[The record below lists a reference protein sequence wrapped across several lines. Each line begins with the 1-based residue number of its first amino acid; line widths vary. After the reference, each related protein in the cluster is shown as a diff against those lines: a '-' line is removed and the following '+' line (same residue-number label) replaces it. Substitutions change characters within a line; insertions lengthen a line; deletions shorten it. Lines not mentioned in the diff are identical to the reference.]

1 MEGIAALLGALSRLV
16 QALLP
21 AIDAYPWTAPLLAF
35 APAVTGLI
43 PRSSIAGTL
52 AGGMLGCFG
61 FMAAYLGASWGVIL
75 WIVAW
80 IAALWITVRAH
91 NKAGAA

>member
-1 MEGIAALLGALSRLV
+1 MEGIAAALGALSRLV

-21 AIDAYPWTAPLLAF
+21 AIDAYPRTAPLLAF

-43 PRSSIAGTL
+43 PRSSIVGTL

-80 IAALWITVRAH
+80 LAALWITARATH
-91 NKAGAA
+91 K

>member
-1 MEGIAALLGALSRLV
+1 MEGIAALLGALSRLM

-52 AGGMLGCFG
+52 AGGMLGCSG

-80 IAALWITVRAH
+80 IAALWITARATH
-91 NKAGAA
+91 K